1 MSLWRARSN
10 PLAWWWAMLTL
21 VSVVNIALWFLLYRE
36 LSVQPVGSMGLM
48 LLLCAAYVFGCAFR
62 SVLPRADVQ
71 RICLFDTWLSSVLV
85 GRSVATIAEVCF
97 VAQWAIILHQLG
109 AITNSDTVLNVAWI
123 IVPLILIAECFSW
136 YAVLTT
142 NFLYNAIENSL
153 WAVAFFLVGIGLVRL
168 LPEFQ
173 GPVRVVLMLSIAGIV
188 AYLAFLITIDVPMYF
203 GRWRANH
210 AEGNQLLGLFEG
222 LRDVSTRWVRTHD
235 IDHWKGEIAWMSLYF
250 SGAVWAS
257 LALCVL
263 YSLEGELPQYRTVA
277 AAISAPAQRAVTTS
291 AEAAAAPIAR
301 RSEAAIRATA
311 SSF

>member
-1 MSLWRARSN
+1 
-10 PLAWWWAMLTL
+10 
-21 VSVVNIALWFLLYRE
+21 
-36 LSVQPVGSMGLM
+36 
-48 LLLCAAYVFGCAFR
+48 VFGCAFR

-85 GRSVATIAEVCF
+85 GRSVATVAEVCF
-97 VAQWAIILHQLG
+97 VAQWAIILLQLG
-109 AITNSDTVLNVAWI
+109 ALTGSDAVLSVAWI

-142 NFLYNAIENSL
+142 NFLHNAIENSL
-153 WAVAFFLVGIGLVRL
+153 WAVAFFLVGLGLCRL

-173 GPVRVVLMLSIAGIV
+173 GPARVVLILSIVGIV
-188 AYLAFLITIDVPMYF
+188 AYLAFLMTVDVPMYF
-203 GRWRANH
+203 SRWRTNVAQ
-210 AEGNQLLGLFEG
+210 GNQLLGLFEG

-235 IDHWKGEIAWMSLYF
+235 ITHWKGEIAWMSLYF

-263 YSLEGELPQYRTVA
+263 YSLEGELPQYRTETAAIASPLQLTEAVA
-277 AAISAPAQRAVTTS
+277 AVAPV
-291 AEAAAAPIAR
+291 AR

-311 SSF
+311 SPF